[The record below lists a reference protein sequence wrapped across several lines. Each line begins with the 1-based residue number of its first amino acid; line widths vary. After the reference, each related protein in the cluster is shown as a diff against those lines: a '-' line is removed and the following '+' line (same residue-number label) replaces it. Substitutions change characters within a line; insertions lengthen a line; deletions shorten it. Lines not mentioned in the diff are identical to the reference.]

1 MQSLTTETERPKLRK
16 SRPPPKPTTNEHPVN
31 SMIVPAQYNTVPSG
45 IPMNMMQYI
54 PAFNPASNS
63 VHFDTLLSETR
74 TQNSEIR
81 MHLCRLSDKV
91 DLSLQKV
98 NKQFYPIK
106 NSDMLENYCNR
117 NAMTMLLYN
126 FNIVILK

>member
-1 MQSLTTETERPKLRK
+1 MQSSNMPELERSKPRK
-16 SRPPPKPTTNEHPVN
+16 SRPLPKPTTNEHIMN
-31 SMIVPAQYNTVPSG
+31 SMVLPTQYNTIPSG
-45 IPMNMMQYI
+45 IPMNMMQYV
-54 PAFNPASNS
+54 PTFNPTGNS

-98 NKQFYPIK
+98 NQQFCMI
-106 NSDMLENYCNR
+106 
-117 NAMTMLLYN
+117 
-126 FNIVILK
+126 IL